1 MVEPFDET
9 ALNHRQDGSERGS
22 SANVG
27 IWHSKMEQDMIKL
40 TYRYKWKGFKY
51 MSIVS
56 AIDLQSF
63 FPKDLEIISVKETQ
77 KELWLYMRSR
87 SKSYQ
92 CPRCGEKLHRLHATH
107 HRKVQDL
114 PVFGK
119 RVMLDVVVHD
129 FQCLN
134 KDCNTGAIAETFDG
148 FLNYY
153 SRMTERLVD
162 FVTILALETSCESSA
177 RIMQAMNV
185 RISGDTVIRM
195 LLKRYGRQPK
205 IKCGNCIGVDDF
217 AFKKRHTY
225 GTVIVDEHTHVP
237 VAILEGRDGAALKEW
252 LKNNKHVTTV
262 TRDRASA
269 YAKAVEEILPDCMQI
284 ADRFHLHQNLLEA
297 VKNTINASVPV
308 DIKIPMDYKGTS
320 GQVTSNGQ
328 GAITS
333 METNKKNSGHGGRP
347 DGI

>member
-1 MVEPFDET
+1 MSVT
-9 ALNHRQDGSERGS
+9 
-22 SANVG
+22 SA
-27 IWHSKMEQDMIKL
+27 
-40 TYRYKWKGFKY
+40 F
-51 MSIVS
+51 
-56 AIDLQSF
+56 DLQQF
-63 FPKDLEIISVKETQ
+63 YPKELEITSVEETQ
-77 KELWLYMRSR
+77 DELWLYMRSQ

-92 CPRCGEKLHRLHATH
+92 CPKCCEKLCRLHATH

-114 PVFGK
+114 PILGK
-119 RVMLDVVVHD
+119 RVMLDMVIHD

-134 KDCNTGAIAETFDG
+134 EDCSIGAIAETFGG

-185 RISGDTVIRM
+185 KISGDTVIRM
-195 LLKRYGRQPK
+195 LLKRYSRQPEK
-205 IKCGNCIGVDDF
+205 KCGNCIGVDDF

-225 GTVIVDEHTHVP
+225 GTIIVDGHTHIP
-237 VAILEGRDGAALKEW
+237 VAILEGRDGTALKEW
-252 LKNNKHVTTV
+252 LKNNKQVTTV

-297 VKNTINASVPV
+297 VKNTVNASVPV
-308 DIKIPMDYKGTS
+308 DIKIPVDYKETFE
-320 GQVTSNGQ
+320 QAASNVEETV
-328 GAITS
+328 AS
-333 METNKKNSGHGGRP
+333 METDKKNL
-347 DGI
+347 